1 MVSIVLLL
9 IGLVHVIY
17 KINFKSN
24 RAIDFEG
31 NIKLAKDIFEF
42 IEHHF
47 NTIRIVLNVFLLVV
61 SIYIFI
67 FVDSLHKSIQEFRN
81 RLYAV
86 AKLWEVYEIKRSL
99 CKLITT
105 LAMKCSS
112 HSWGWKLIEKFSLKT
127 IKSILGFRFEN
138 ICSSL
143 PIKWLTA
150 WFQDETVKI
159 TYFCSLWSLKERET

>member
-17 KINFKSN
+17 KINIKSN

-86 AKLWEVYEIKRSL
+86 AKL
-99 CKLITT
+99 
-105 LAMKCSS
+105 
-112 HSWGWKLIEKFSLKT
+112 
-127 IKSILGFRFEN
+127 
-138 ICSSL
+138 
-143 PIKWLTA
+143 
-150 WFQDETVKI
+150 
-159 TYFCSLWSLKERET
+159 

>member
-17 KINFKSN
+17 KLINFKSSKPE
-24 RAIDFEG
+24 DFEG
-31 NIKLAKDIFEF
+31 NIKFEKDIFEV

-47 NTIRIVLNVFLLVV
+47 NTIRIVLNLLLLVV

-86 AKLWEVYEIKRSL
+86 AKL
-99 CKLITT
+99 
-105 LAMKCSS
+105 
-112 HSWGWKLIEKFSLKT
+112 
-127 IKSILGFRFEN
+127 
-138 ICSSL
+138 
-143 PIKWLTA
+143 
-150 WFQDETVKI
+150 
-159 TYFCSLWSLKERET
+159 